1 MLSDTR
7 LLLQELIDNVEK
19 TFSWLGATT
28 EQEKTIA
35 NTMDYSVQRI
45 LDLIST
51 RGQYDTEFEHVLS
64 AMRGNQQ
71 SSGEADFF

>member
-1 MLSDTR
+1 
-7 LLLQELIDNVEK
+7 
-19 TFSWLGATT
+19 LGATT